1 MATNNEHVNN
11 HMEIG
16 DNDLDT
22 VDDTPEKAHE
32 FICRL
37 VENGADNGYLLRG
50 PYLARFELCCKLAQK
65 NIDTTDLLG
74 ETTELF
80 IEYFR
85 KFGHKPCCVSD
96 LKIYL
101 NLLDGD
107 RKAELA
113 ARLMKDIG
121 ISETSVPN
129 SVSFRARVNCFY
141 FQKFVTYLFN
151 QENALDASDLIF
163 ISLICKNPFFKNASF
178 CDIKEKKRNSSV
190 TYFLLYDKSFI
201 NMYLQ
206 NK

>member
-1 MATNNEHVNN
+1 MDKWDIWKEYINSVFELMNTSNVVNN
-11 HMEIG
+11 HNNEIG
-16 DNDLDT
+16 DNDLDM

-50 PYLARFELCCKLAQK
+50 PYLARFELCSKLVQK

-96 LKIYL
+96 LRIYL
-101 NLLDGD
+101 NLLDGE
-107 RKAELA
+107 RKTELA

-121 ISETSVPN
+121 ISDTSVPKT
-129 SVSFRARVNCFY
+129 VSG
-141 FQKFVTYLFN
+141 QG
-151 QENALDASDLIF
+151 
-163 ISLICKNPFFKNASF
+163 
-178 CDIKEKKRNSSV
+178 KK
-190 TYFLLYDKSFI
+190 
-201 NMYLQ
+201 
-206 NK
+206 